1 MFLSM
6 GIRDA
11 KINLSKLLKE
21 VQKGAEIII
30 TDRGKRVAKIV
41 AVDEASLPLMDRV
54 KNLEASGVLN
64 PAPGQTRP
72 LPPPLPLE
80 AGIAQRFLQED
91 RS

>member
-1 MFLSM
+1 MIRSV
-6 GIRDA
+6 GIREA

-21 VQKGAEIII
+21 ARRGAEIII
-30 TDRGKRVAKIV
+30 TDRGTRIAKIV
-41 AVDEASLPLMDRV
+41 GIEEEALPLMDRV

-91 RS
+91 RG